1 MTNNF
6 RRFFIAATSLS
17 VLSLAACGSATDSSS
32 KQTSVVTSTAETTL
46 SEKATTSEVTETE
59 AKAEKTT
66 VAEIK
71 DSSSSDGGAA
81 DIAQDTR
88 AHREGRRR
96 GAPQDSRPGGGNGH
110 AEGGR
115 HAQGPRRD
123 NQPRGGVR
131 GDGRRLIPKGGG
143 VQWRQETRSREE
155 P

>member
-66 VAEIK
+66 VAEIN
-71 DSSSSDGGAA
+71 DSSSSDRGAA
-81 DIAQDTR
+81 NIQLLEAKIGR
-88 AHREGRRR
+88 AH
-96 GAPQDSRPGGGNGH
+96 
-110 AEGGR
+110 
-115 HAQGPRRD
+115 
-123 NQPRGGVR
+123 V
-131 GDGRRLIPKGGG
+131 
-143 VQWRQETRSREE
+143 
-155 P
+155 

>member
-6 RRFFIAATSLS
+6 RRFLIAAISLS

-81 DIAQDTR
+81 DIQLLEASADNSDVSSGSATVTI
-88 AHREGRRR
+88 GNKSIDLS
-96 GAPQDSRPGGGNGH
+96 GAYIIDGVDVELSGG
-110 AEGGR
+110 
-115 HAQGPRRD
+115 
-123 NQPRGGVR
+123 
-131 GDGRRLIPKGGG
+131 
-143 VQWRQETRSREE
+143 TYT
-155 P
+155 